1 MKLIQTFRAGLSG
14 PRGAFITLFAVG
26 LTALTVA
33 ACASAG
39 AQPPQVAAQ
48 PPASQPAAAP
58 PPAAA
63 PAPAPAPAAPARPP
77 APAAPAAAAPAQPAP
92 APAPAAPAAPAASA
106 AGKSVNDGV
115 YTAAQARRGEG
126 LFQDYCSIC
135 HDLGS
140 FTGPSFVN
148 GWPGPLDPL
157 FDTIRSSMP
166 DDNPGSLAPQQYA
179 DVIAYLLKVNGYPDG
194 STELQGSSE
203 AMRNVRLEP
212 KR

>member
-63 PAPAPAPAAPARPP
+63 
-77 APAAPAAAAPAQPAP
+77 PAP